1 MGGVG
6 EERRSLP
13 PTSTEAVPVFEYEA
27 ADRTGALSWG
37 RLEAQDQGDLIA
49 RLREQG
55 RVVVAV
61 RPAGSAGLAGVDL
74 GPAVARLRLTLRRL
88 SSGVR
93 LTTLVLFTGQLAAML
108 GGGLH
113 LVRVLTALTAE
124 QANKHFKKVLEEVR
138 VTVTAGSTFADA
150 LGQHPHVFERLY
162 VSIVRAGEVSG
173 SLPVVLETLTGYLEK
188 AAQLRRK
195 IITAIAYPSLILL
208 LSVAILFFMIVK
220 IVPIFEG
227 VYARANAQLPAP
239 TRLLVAVSSTVREHA
254 LVSAIVVLLVVALLY
269 VRIQSDGGRRMFD
282 RFKLAVPLFGPL
294 IQKAVMAR
302 TCRTLSVLLSSGI
315 PLIEAMDTVARV
327 AGNRVVE
334 DALAEATRRM
344 RDGGTIA
351 EALRQTGVVPGM
363 VVQLVATG
371 EESGTLPAML
381 AKAAV
386 YYEQQV
392 DSAVATLSTLIEPIM
407 IVLMGALAGAVIFA
421 LYLPIFTLGQAIR
434 GGLR

>member
-1 MGGVG
+1 VGGVG

-27 ADRTGALSWG
+27 ADRTGALSRG
-37 RLEAQDQGDLIA
+37 RLEAQDQGDLIV
-49 RLREQG
+49 RLRAEG

-61 RPAGSAGLAGVDL
+61 RPAGSGLAGGVDF
-74 GPAVARLRLTLRRL
+74 GPAVARLRLSFRRL
-88 SSGVR
+88 SSGVG

-113 LVRVLTALTAE
+113 LVRVLTALAAE

-138 VTVTAGSTFADA
+138 ATVTAGTTFADA
-150 LGQHPHVFERLY
+150 LDRHPHVFNRLY
-162 VSIVRAGEVSG
+162 VAVVRAGEVSG

-188 AAQLRRK
+188 AAHLRRK
-195 IITAIAYPSLILL
+195 VITAVAYPGFILTVAL
-208 LSVAILFFMIVK
+208 AILFAMIVW
-220 IVPIFEG
+220 IVPIFQA

-239 TRLLVAVSSTVREHA
+239 TRLLLAVSSTAREYTA
-254 LVSAIVVLLVVALLY
+254 LSLLLVLLVTALLY
-269 VRIQSDGGRRMFD
+269 VLIQSDEGRRVFD
-282 RFKLAVPLFGPL
+282 RLKLAVPLFGPL
-294 IQKAVMAR
+294 IQKALMAR

-315 PLIEAMDTVARV
+315 PLIEAMETVARV
-327 AGNRVVE
+327 AGNQVVE

-351 EALRQTGVVPGM
+351 EALRQTGVVPGL

-371 EESGTLPAML
+371 EETGTLPAML

-392 DSAVATLSTLIEPIM
+392 DSTVATLSTLIEPIM
-407 IVLMGALAGAVIFA
+407 IVVMGSLAGAVIFA

-434 GGLR
+434 GGVR